1 MKSIKYR
8 IKVSISTTDLLAAH
22 ALAFDLPRSRL
33 LIQSL
38 RVSRFYDV
46 QRGIDI
52 DFYEGDATFRMKFAN
67 RLSVLSIRRDESC
80 YAYARRVG
88 KELGDL
94 YSNSEF
100 SA

>member
-1 MKSIKYR
+1 M
-8 IKVSISTTDLLAAH
+8 KVSISTTDLLAA
-22 ALAFDLPRSRL
+22 LAFDLSRSCL
-33 LIQSL
+33 LIQSF

-52 DFYEGDATFRMKFAN
+52 DLYEVNATFRMKLAN
-67 RLSVLSIRRDESC
+67 RLSVRSIRRDESC

-88 KELGDL
+88 KEFGDL
-94 YSNSEF
+94 SSNSEV